1 MTKVFIS
8 SIVVLALAA
17 PVYAANDEVDTKQY
31 CKQHDGDYY
40 LAVEGY
46 GNRHR
51 HGDGYDDYQPCL
63 PDQDRQADR
72 EQAKPTVGSAADQTQ
87 RGDR

>member
-1 MTKVFIS
+1 MTKFFNS
-8 SIVVLALAA
+8 SIFLLALAA
-17 PVYAANDEVDTKQY
+17 PAYANEDDAKQY

-40 LAVEGY
+40 LAGEGY

-51 HGDGYDDYQPCL
+51 HGDGYDDYRPCH
-63 PDQDRQADR
+63 PDQIRQVDRDQI
-72 EQAKPTVGSAADQTQ
+72 KPTVGSAADRTQ